1 MVPPNQPNEF
11 LRLDICEKRV
21 WYILS
26 ISNPSQNRFF
36 HQEQTPMKPSLIRR
50 ALAVPAALLLMSL
63 FVAASARAQA
73 PVDDSKTVV
82 KTNKITDNFYTVD
95 GRGGTIG
102 VLVGPQGTFMVDTQF
117 APLTDRIVAAIKQIS
132 PNPIRF
138 VVNTHVH
145 PDHTGG
151 NANMSKLGATI
162 FARDELRDRLMNPPP
177 GANGQPGMAA
187 PDVALPVITYENK
200 VTFHMDGEIVDLLPI
215 RKAHT
220 DGDTMV
226 YFHNADVI
234 MTGDFYRSIGYPNI
248 DRVNGGSLDGMIAG
262 LSQVIALAG
271 PNTKIIPGHGAT
283 VDRNAV
289 IAHRDMILGVRAQVE
304 KLIQQGKSSDDVLAA
319 HPSAA
324 FDANVLPAAPNGDKM
339 ADRFVGQVYAELK
352 PSK

>member
-1 MVPPNQPNEF
+1 
-11 LRLDICEKRV
+11 
-21 WYILS
+21 
-26 ISNPSQNRFF
+26 
-36 HQEQTPMKPSLIRR
+36 MKNSLIRR
-50 ALAVPAALLLMSL
+50 ALAVPAALLLVSL
-63 FVAASARAQA
+63 FAAAAARAQA

-82 KTNKITDNFYTVD
+82 KTNKITDSFYTVD

-117 APLTDRIVAAIKQIS
+117 APLTDRIVAEIKKIS

-151 NANMSKLGATI
+151 NANIAKIGATI
-162 FARDELRDRLMNPPP
+162 LARDELRDRLMNPAP
-177 GANGQPGMAA
+177 GANGQPGMPA
-187 PDVALPVITYENK
+187 PADALPVLTFENK
-200 VTFHMDGEIVDLLPI
+200 ITFHMDGETVDLIPI

-262 LSQVIALAG
+262 LGQVVALAG
-271 PNTKIIPGHGAT
+271 PNTKIIPGHGPI
-283 VDRNAV
+283 VDRSAV
-289 IAHRDMILGVRAQVE
+289 MAHRDMILGVREQVA
-304 KLIQQGKSSDDVLAA
+304 KLMQQGKTADEVVAA
-319 HPSAA
+319 HPTAD
-324 FDANVLPAAPNGDKM
+324 FDAKVPPAAPNGDRNT
-339 ADRFVGQVYAELK
+339 DRFVGQLYAELK

>member
-1 MVPPNQPNEF
+1 
-11 LRLDICEKRV
+11 
-21 WYILS
+21 
-26 ISNPSQNRFF
+26 
-36 HQEQTPMKPSLIRR
+36 MKPSWIRR
-50 ALAVPAALLLMSL
+50 ALAVPASLLIVSL

-82 KTNKITDNFYTVD
+82 KTNKITDSFYTVD

-132 PNPIRF
+132 PNPIKF

-151 NANMSKLGATI
+151 NVNMGKLGATI
-162 FARDELRDRLMNPPP
+162 FARDELRYRLMNPNP
-177 GANGQPGMAA
+177 GPNGQPGTPM
-187 PDVALPVITYENK
+187 PDAGLPVVTYESK
-200 VTFHMDGEIVDLLPI
+200 VTFHMDGETIDLIPI
-215 RKAHT
+215 PKAHT
-220 DGDTMV
+220 DGDTIV

-248 DRVNGGSLDGMIAG
+248 DRANGGSLEGMLAG
-262 LSQVIALAG
+262 LAEVVALAG

-283 VDRNAV
+283 VDRTAV
-289 IAHRDMILGVRAQVE
+289 AAHRDMILGVRNQVVMLM
-304 KLIQQGKSSDDVLAA
+304 KQGKSSDDVVAA
-319 HPSAA
+319 HPTAS

-352 PSK
+352 PAS

>member
-1 MVPPNQPNEF
+1 
-11 LRLDICEKRV
+11 
-21 WYILS
+21 
-26 ISNPSQNRFF
+26 
-36 HQEQTPMKPSLIRR
+36 MKPSWIRR
-50 ALAVPAALLLMSL
+50 ALAVPVSLFIVSL

-82 KTNKITDNFYTVD
+82 KTNKITDSFYTVD

-132 PNPIRF
+132 PNPIKF

-151 NANMSKLGATI
+151 NVNMGKLGATI
-162 FARDELRDRLMNPPP
+162 FARDELRYRLMNPNP
-177 GANGQPGMAA
+177 GPNGQPGTPM
-187 PDVALPVITYENK
+187 PDAGLPVVTYESK
-200 VTFHMDGEIVDLLPI
+200 VTFHMNGETIDLIPI
-215 RKAHT
+215 PKAHT
-220 DGDTMV
+220 DGDTIV

-248 DRVNGGSLDGMIAG
+248 DRANGGSLEGMLAG
-262 LSQVIALAG
+262 LAEVVALAG

-283 VDRNAV
+283 VDRTAV
-289 IAHRDMILGVRAQVE
+289 AAHRDMILGVRNQVAMLM
-304 KLIQQGKSSDDVLAA
+304 KQGKSSDDVVAA
-319 HPSAA
+319 HPTAS

-352 PSK
+352 PAK

>member
-1 MVPPNQPNEF
+1 MKNS
-11 LRLDICEKRV
+11 L
-21 WYILS
+21 
-26 ISNPSQNRFF
+26 NR
-36 HQEQTPMKPSLIRR
+36 RG
-50 ALAVPAALLLMSL
+50 LAVPAALLIVSL
-63 FVAASARAQA
+63 IGAASARAQA

-82 KTNKITDNFYTVD
+82 KTNKITDSFYTVD

-151 NANMSKLGATI
+151 NANMAKMGATI
-162 FARDELRDRLMNPPP
+162 LARDELRDRLMNPNP
-177 GANGQPGMAA
+177 GANGQPGTPA
-187 PDVALPVITYENK
+187 PDVALPVITFENK
-200 VTFHMDGEIVDLLPI
+200 ITFHMDGETVDLIPI

-248 DRVNGGSLDGMIAG
+248 DRANGGSLDGMLAG
-262 LSQVIALAG
+262 LAQIVALAG
-271 PNTKIIPGHGAT
+271 PNTKIIPGHGPT

-289 IAHRDMILGVRAQVE
+289 AAHRDTILGVRNEVA
-304 KLIQQGKSSDDVLAA
+304 KLMQQGKTADEIVAA
-319 HPSAA
+319 HPTAA
-324 FDANVLPAAPNGDKM
+324 YDPNVPPAGPNGDRLG
-339 ADRFVGQVYAELK
+339 DRFVGQVYAELK

>member
-1 MVPPNQPNEF
+1 
-11 LRLDICEKRV
+11 
-21 WYILS
+21 
-26 ISNPSQNRFF
+26 
-36 HQEQTPMKPSLIRR
+36 MKLSLIRR
-50 ALAVPAALLLMSL
+50 ALAMPAPLLIVSL
-63 FVAASARAQA
+63 IMAASACAQA

-151 NANMSKLGATI
+151 NANMAKLGATI
-162 FARDELRDRLMNPPP
+162 FARDELRDRLMNPAP
-177 GANGQPGMAA
+177 GANGQPGTPA
-187 PDVALPVITYENK
+187 PDIALPVITYENK
-200 VTFHMDGEIVDLLPI
+200 ITFHMNGETVDAIPI

-248 DRVNGGSLDGMIAG
+248 DRVNGGSLDGMLAG
-262 LSQVIALAG
+262 LAQIVALAG
-271 PNTKIIPGHGAT
+271 PNTKIIPGHGPT

-289 IAHRDMILGVRAQVE
+289 AAHRDMILGLRNDVA
-304 KLIQQGKSSDDVLAA
+304 KLMQQGKTADEVVAA
-319 HPSAA
+319 HPTAA
-324 FDANVLPAAPNGDKM
+324 YDAKVPPAAPNGDRNG
-339 ADRFVGQVYAELK
+339 DRFVGQLYAELK

>member
-1 MVPPNQPNEF
+1 MNYS
-11 LRLDICEKRV
+11 
-21 WYILS
+21 W
-26 ISNPSQNRFF
+26 
-36 HQEQTPMKPSLIRR
+36 IRR
-50 ALAVPAALLLMSL
+50 ALAGSASLL
-63 FVAASARAQA
+63 FVSLIATAPARAQA

-82 KTNKITDNFYTVD
+82 KSNKITDDFYTID

-151 NANMSKLGATI
+151 NANMAKMGATI
-162 FARDELRDRLMNPPP
+162 FARDELRDRLMHPPLGP
-177 GANGQPGMAA
+177 NGQPMVPPA
-187 PDVALPVITYENK
+187 PEGALPVVTYEGK
-200 VTFHMDGEIVDLLPI
+200 VTFHMDGETIDLIPI

-226 YFHNADVI
+226 YFHNADVL

-248 DRVNGGSLDGMIAG
+248 DRVNGGSLNGMIEG
-262 LSQVIALAG
+262 LSEVIALAG
-271 PNTKIIPGHGAT
+271 PNTKIIPGHGAI

-289 IAHRDMILGVRAQVE
+289 TAHRDMILGVRENVA
-304 KLIQQGKSSDDVLAA
+304 KLIQQGKSAEEVIAA
-319 HPSAA
+319 HPTAA
-324 FDANVLPAAPNGDKM
+324 FDSNVPPAAPNGDRM

-352 PSK
+352 AGK

>member
-1 MVPPNQPNEF
+1 
-11 LRLDICEKRV
+11 
-21 WYILS
+21 
-26 ISNPSQNRFF
+26 
-36 HQEQTPMKPSLIRR
+36 MKFSLIRR
-50 ALAVPAALLLMSL
+50 SLAAPAALLIVSL
-63 FVAASARAQA
+63 FAAASARAQA

-151 NANMSKLGATI
+151 NVNMGKLGATI
-162 FARDELRDRLMNPPP
+162 LARDELRDRLMNPAP
-177 GANGQPGMAA
+177 GVNGQPGT
-187 PDVALPVITYENK
+187 PTPEVGLPVITYENK
-200 VTFHMDGEIVDLLPI
+200 ITFHMDGETIDLIPI

-226 YFHNADVI
+226 YFHNADII
-234 MTGDFYRSIGYPNI
+234 MTGDFYRSIGYPNV
-248 DRVNGGSLDGMIAG
+248 DRANGGSLDGMIAG
-262 LSQVIALAG
+262 LAQIVALAG
-271 PNTKIIPGHGAT
+271 PNTKIIPGHGAI
-283 VDRNAV
+283 VDRSAV
-289 IAHRDMILGVRAQVE
+289 AAHRDMILGVRAEVA
-304 KLIQQGKSSDDVLAA
+304 KLMQQGKSSDEVLAA
-319 HPSAA
+319 HPTSA
-324 FDANVLPAAPNGDKM
+324 FDAKVLPAAPNGDRM

-352 PSK
+352 PAK

>member
-1 MVPPNQPNEF
+1 
-11 LRLDICEKRV
+11 
-21 WYILS
+21 
-26 ISNPSQNRFF
+26 
-36 HQEQTPMKPSLIRR
+36 MKPSLIRR

-151 NANMSKLGATI
+151 NANMAKLGATI